1 MSSWSFRDTALD
13 DIGIVT
19 MVSDSLRMP
28 ERRGEN
34 VLIPFHDGRVFVE
47 KFFEQRSLTLGL
59 EINEASLQDLESK
72 LDTIKALLGKRSL
85 GTLAQTL
92 EDASVRTL
100 PVEYTGD
107 LNLTRISPLYVRLV
121 LEFIAPSPFFVGE
134 AAVSE
139 VQEISSSPISFT
151 LTNPGTADVRDPKII
166 LTGPLDHVTITNT
179 TNGVS
184 LSYNAVIDAPR
195 IVTIEKNGTDYVATD
210 DLGLIVIGNVTHSGD
225 SALFVLDTGDNELEV
240 VDGAATTGSVAFEF
254 YPLYL

>member
-34 VLIPFHDGRVFVE
+34 VMIPFHDGRVFVE

-59 EINEASLQDLESK
+59 EINEATLQDLESK
-72 LDTIKALLGKRSL
+72 LDTFKSLLGKHSL

-100 PVEYTGD
+100 QVEYTGD
-107 LNLTRISPLYVRLV
+107 LNLKRISPLCVRLV
-121 LEFIAPSPFFVGE
+121 LEFIAPDPFFQGE
-134 AAVSE
+134 FQINDL
-139 VQEISSSPISFT
+139 QEISSSPTLFT
-151 LTNPGTADVRDPKII
+151 LTNPGTADIRDPRII
-166 LTGPLDHVTITNT
+166 LTGPLDQVTITNT
-179 TNGVS
+179 SNGVS
-184 LSYNAVIDAPR
+184 LSYNAAIDAPR
-195 IVTIEKNGTDYVATD
+195 IVTIDKNGTDYVATD
-210 DLGLIVIGNVTHSGD
+210 DLGVNVIGNVTHSGD
-225 SALFVLDTGDNELEV
+225 SALFVLDAGDNELEV
-240 VDGAATTGSVAFEF
+240 VDSVATSGSVAFEF